1 MAYDISTTI
10 EIAATPENVWAVLAD
25 LASYPK
31 WHPAYV
37 GVTGQLA
44 AGSTLTIT
52 STQPDERPQ
61 HNRQG
66 QGADR

>member
-1 MAYDISTTI
+1 MAYEISTTI

-31 WHPAYV
+31 WHPVYWA
-37 GVTGQLA
+37 VTGQLA

-52 STQPDERPQ
+52 SNQSDDRPH

>member
-31 WHPAYV
+31 WHPAYL
-37 GVTGQLA
+37 GVTRATGRREHA
-44 AGSTLTIT
+44 HHHEHP
-52 STQPDERPQ
+52 PDERPQ